1 MYGKLLARN
10 SNTCHPY
17 ASDFFTEKK
26 NQCHLM
32 GQMHN
37 VNSKSNLK
45 KTDLFSN
52 KWN

>member
-1 MYGKLLARN
+1 MENYLPVIQIPAIPIIRFLQG
-10 SNTCHPY
+10 
-17 ASDFFTEKK
+17 EE

-37 VNSKSNLK
+37 INSKCNLK